1 MWVLRLSLALG
12 RTPAE
17 LLDVLTTADLA
28 LYQALVEID
37 GPWWGERE
45 AAHLRQLCSVQA
57 AAGGADIPA
66 EQFNIEWRVG
76 ASAEAPDAN
85 LLPPCDGLEI
95 FAARHGLDVEVL
107 S

>member
-17 LLDVLTTADLA
+17 LERTLTADELA
-28 LYQALVEID
+28 EYQALVELD

-57 AAGGADIPA
+57 AAAGADIPA
-66 EQFNIEWRVG
+66 DQFQIEWALG
-76 ASAEAPDAN
+76 SAGGTN
-85 LLPPCDGLEI
+85 LLPSADGIAL
-95 FAARHGLDVEVL
+95 FAGAFGLDVVEEL
-107 S
+107 P